1 MSKNT
6 FFLIIVSVIALIM
19 LGVGAYF
26 YFFTDTLG
34 GGIFSP
40 SGTGTSGQGSGF
52 SPFGKND
59 NTGNGSRSGENN
71 QATGAGDTGVN
82 GKEPVFTL
90 KKLARSSV
98 AGFIPQTIGSTTV
111 VRYLEK
117 EVGRVFDIDMSIPS
131 SKTKITNTTIPKV
144 YSAVFG
150 KNGTDVLL
158 RYLDDNSSIQTYHA
172 SIPVA
177 TSTEAITEGVP
188 LKGTF
193 LAENIRDVSVSP
205 QNSRLFS
212 LLSSGDSAVGV
223 ISEFNGSKKS
233 QIFDSPFAEW
243 LSSFPNEKTILL
255 VTKPSFAITGSAY
268 KLDSR
273 SGSFQKIYGGAFGLT
288 ALLSPDEK
296 NLLVSRIEG
305 VFPVVGLYNIKDGKF
320 MSMGLKT
327 IADKCLWAT
336 NIIIYCGV
344 PNTIPPANSGYP
356 DAWYQGVVSF
366 SDSIWKIDVEILST
380 ELVSSIS
387 QVSKENV
394 DAVNLSVD
402 KNKNYLFFLN
412 KRDSSLWS
420 LRLQ

>member
-6 FFLIIVSVIALIM
+6 FFLTVVSVIALLM
-19 LGVGAYF
+19 LGVGIYF

-40 SGTGTSGQGSGF
+40 GGTGTLGPESGF
-52 SPFGKND
+52 SPFGKN
-59 NTGNGSRSGENN
+59 NGGDRGQAGEDI
-71 QATGAGDTGVN
+71 QTPGAGDLGARDA
-82 GKEPVFTL
+82 FTL
-90 KKLARSSV
+90 KKLAQNPV
-98 AGFIPQTIGSTTV
+98 AGFIPETIGSTTV

-158 RYLDDNSSIQTYHA
+158 RYLDDDSSVQTYHA

-193 LAENIRDVSVSP
+193 LAENMRDVSVSP

-223 ISEFNGSKKS
+223 VSEFNGSKKS

-273 SGSFQKIYGGAFGLT
+273 SGSFQKIYGGALGLT
-288 ALLSPDEK
+288 ALLAPDEK
-296 NLLVSRIEG
+296 NLLVSKVEGGLPVLGLYRTSDG
-305 VFPVVGLYNIKDGKF
+305 VFV
-320 MSMGLKT
+320 SMGLKT

-336 NIIIYCGV
+336 NTIIYCGV
-344 PNTIPPANSGYP
+344 PNAISSVNSGYP

-366 SDSIWKIDVEILST
+366 SDSIWKMDVEVLST
-380 ELVSSIS
+380 ELVSSVS
-387 QVSKENV
+387 GVSKEGI
-394 DAVNLSVD
+394 DAVSLSVD
-402 KNKNYLFFLN
+402 KNRNYLFFIN
-412 KRDSSLWS
+412 KKDSSLWS
-420 LRLQ
+420 LKLQ